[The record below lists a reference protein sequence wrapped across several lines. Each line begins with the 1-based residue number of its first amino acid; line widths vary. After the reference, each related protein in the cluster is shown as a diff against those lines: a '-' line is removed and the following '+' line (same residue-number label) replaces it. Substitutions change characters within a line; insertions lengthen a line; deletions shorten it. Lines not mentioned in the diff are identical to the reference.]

1 MISREELRQ
10 LAGFECQHPSEHAI
24 SFYFQPS
31 TPQDKSHREETIF
44 AKDLIRKTLQEL
56 QLNGRNREVI
66 EDLEKILHLAEALHG
81 NQARAKAVFA
91 CAGRKL
97 WREFDLPP
105 APGGTRLFVN
115 RRFHLKPLAP
125 VFSDHPRLWLAL
137 IDRQTARFLE
147 VQFDRISEQASMLDP
162 VPRHGR
168 SDGYLGYDAGH
179 LQRHTEDEVRRH
191 YVRAAEFLKSAEE
204 RKQFEALVIG
214 CNDVNWPDLQ
224 SQLHSYVQKKLLGR
238 FSADFGTLTN
248 EKAAEAA
255 RRILGDSLQRHHQA
269 LVSETLSEAKSN
281 GRGVTGLRRVLRATE
296 QGEVEFIIMTQAY
309 SARAVECTNC
319 GHLDSHLVHYCPVC
333 GRATRGL
340 DDVCEALVPAAV
352 KNNIGL
358 VLVPQDDALDHVGN
372 IAALLRFRADH
383 NKNHMRAA
391 S

>member
-10 LAGFECQHPSEHAI
+10 LAEFESQDPKQSAI

-31 TPQDKSHREETIF
+31 KPQDKSHREEAIF
-44 AKDLIRKTLQEL
+44 AKDLVRKTIQEL
-56 QLNGRNREVI
+56 QLNGRNRQVV
-66 EDLEKILHLAEALHG
+66 EDLERILRLAEGLHG

-91 CAGRKL
+91 CAARQL

-105 APGGTRLFVN
+105 TPGVTRLFVN

-147 VQFDRISEQASMLDP
+147 VQFDRISERGSMLDP

-179 LQRHTEDEVRRH
+179 LQRHTDDEVRRH
-191 YVRAAEFLKSAEE
+191 YVRAAEFLKDAAEQ
-204 RKQFEALVIG
+204 KLFEALVIC

-224 SQLHSYVQKKLLGR
+224 TQLHPDVHKKVLGR
-238 FSADFGTLTN
+238 FSGDFGTLTN
-248 EKAAEAA
+248 EKAAEEA
-255 RRILGDSLQRHHQA
+255 RRILCDSLRQHHQA
-269 LVSETLSEAKSN
+269 LVSEALSEAKSN
-281 GRGVTGLRRVLRATE
+281 GRAVTGLRRVLRATE
-296 QGEVEFIIMTQAY
+296 QGEVETILMEENY

-319 GHLDSHLVHYCPVC
+319 RHLDSHSVPYCPVC
-333 GRATRGL
+333 GHATRSL
-340 DDVCEALVPAAV
+340 DDVCEALVPVAV
-352 KNNIGL
+352 KHNIGL
-358 VLVPQDDALDHVGN
+358 VLVPQDDALDRVGN
-372 IAALLRFRADH
+372 IAALLRFRADR
-383 NKNHMRAA
+383 NKNRMLAA